1 MKRSVITY
9 DNNAIHIPKGEIWMT
24 AGELAKL
31 FDETATTI
39 RYAIKA
45 ICKLNHLPEYETT
58 RYIKLDNG
66 YSDDVYSLE
75 IVILL
80 AYRLNGYPAK
90 LLRERV
96 IEGLMK
102 RNTCNSMVVCIE
114 NSAMVN

>member
-1 MKRSVITY
+1 MKRPIITY

-39 RYAIKA
+39 RHAIKA
-45 ICKLNHLPEYETT
+45 IYKTNHLSEFETT
-58 RYIKLDNG
+58 RYIKLGNG
-66 YSDDVYSLE
+66 YSDDIYSLE

-90 LLRERV
+90 LL
-96 IEGLMK
+96 MK
-102 RNTCNSMVVCIE
+102 RNTCNSMVVSIE
-114 NSAMVN
+114 NSSMAN